1 MHGNL
6 KKNYYDPGFL
16 KVDKEGRS
24 WMKWSCVVCLSTC
37 FLLRLSAEPH
47 LLPNFAEGEAFASVY
62 QTREYKRKETKE
74 EIQALRFII
83 TSLSNIPLLK
93 LGKLEGD
100 LNQAGS
106 KIDGLHPL
114 NTWRIIFTDDELISS
129 MHNIRNRKLVW
140 KRFIKQMG
148 DSLELSCEKGEIEKQ
163 HIEDFSQQVGIDPAL
178 INGQILSRR
187 WEDFVKQL
195 LVHVKRTDDSG
206 RYHM

>member
-1 MHGNL
+1 
-6 KKNYYDPGFL
+6 
-16 KVDKEGRS
+16 
-24 WMKWSCVVCLSTC
+24 MKWAYAVCLST
-37 FLLRLSAEPH
+37 LLVLQVLAEPYS
-47 LLPNFAEGEAFASVY
+47 LPNFGEGEAFASAY
-62 QTREYKRKETKE
+62 QARDYQRKETKE

-83 TSLSNIPLLK
+83 TSLSNVPLLK

-100 LNQAGS
+100 LNHAGD

-114 NTWRIIFTDDELISS
+114 NTWRIIFTDNELISS

-163 HIEDFSQQVGIDPAL
+163 HIEDFSQKIGIDPSL
-178 INGQILSRR
+178 IKGQILSRR